1 MTNVLR
7 LIGVIYFVA
16 FVSQLWRFFEYQ
28 YLPVDVLPGEG
39 LTTTKNGELNG
50 DDEDDEVSQWNLAN
64 FSDVAR
70 LPLVPLMS
78 TSTSVTRTK
87 TITAPEL
94 GCVQRGGRKR

>member
-39 LTTTKNGELNG
+39 LTMTKNEELNS
-50 DDEDDEVSQWNLAN
+50 DDEEDDEVSQWNLAN

-87 TITAPEL
+87 TMTAPEL
-94 GCVQRGGRKR
+94 GCVQRG